1 MCLRRGHRTAA
12 APVVVVTCSGQCTR
26 LVCEPPPRGRHPHPY
41 RGSSSTKSFLIRHQR
56 HPAQGSHSRS
66 SRSKATTTATSTIT
80 CFLHCFWARL
90 TTTRR
95 RKKEEDPISSSIMNC
110 SSSSNSSSSSSNN
123 NNNSKTE
130 DQCRSTVST
139 KRKCAAALRRWD
151 HAAMVRSVN
160 LRMDLQ
166 SCVRWHVIHGT
177 RRRSVERSPST
188 APVRTEGDAVSFT
201 HLPRARLSRILLPRS
216 VQRRTWKIQQPL
228 LASPA
233 RSRRRRRWWCRRPRC
248 RSSSQ
253 HRLLLPPIPS
263 HLCAAHRCQQ

>member
-56 HPAQGSHSRS
+56 HAAQGSHSRS

-95 RKKEEDPISSSIMNC
+95 RKKEEEDPISSSSMNC
-110 SSSSNSSSSSSNN
+110 SSSSSSNN
-123 NNNSKTE
+123 NNSSSNSKTE

-151 HAAMVRSVN
+151 HVAMVRSVN

-201 HLPRARLSRILLPRS
+201 HPPRARLSRILLARS
-216 VQRRTWKIQQPL
+216 VQRRTWKIQQPS

-233 RSRRRRRWWCRRPRC
+233 RSRRRRRRWCRRPRC